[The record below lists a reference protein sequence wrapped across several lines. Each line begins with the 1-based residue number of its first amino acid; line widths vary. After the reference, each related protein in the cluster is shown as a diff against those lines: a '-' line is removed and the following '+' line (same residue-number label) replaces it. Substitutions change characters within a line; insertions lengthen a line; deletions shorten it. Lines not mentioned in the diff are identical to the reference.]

1 MPPKMRKQ
9 WMHREIEAMKEAVA
23 GDREVAPELEE
34 RPGTRMVGLEI
45 RLEKTLDRLGMLFF
59 LYDFRSGTYTNCCS
73 R

>member
-9 WMHREIEAMKEAVA
+9 WIHREIEAMKEAA
-23 GDREVAPELEE
+23 GDREVALELEE

-59 LYDFRSGTYTNCCS
+59 LYDFRSGT
-73 R
+73 